1 MSERIDFNAT
11 SPAGMKALGGVYGY
25 VAQCGVPMSIIE
37 LIFLRVSQINGCAYC
52 IDMHTKALHKEGMP
66 WDKIVLTQVW
76 REAGN
81 WFSSNE
87 QAALAWAESL
97 TLIAQTNAPDE
108 VYGLVQKEF
117 SEKAIT
123 DMTIAIGLMNA
134 YNRLAISHRK
144 LPDSAPRN

>member
-11 SPAGMKALGGVYGY
+11 SPVGMKALGGVYGY

-108 VYGLVQKEF
+108 VYALIQKEF

>member
-25 VAQCGVPMSIIE
+25 VAQCGLPMSIIE

-76 REAGN
+76 REAGS
-81 WFSSNE
+81 WFSSDE

-97 TLIAQTNAPDE
+97 TLIAQTNAPDD
-108 VYGLVQKEF
+108 VYALVQKEF

-123 DMTIAIGLMNA
+123 DMTIAVGLMNA

>member
-108 VYGLVQKEF
+108 VYALVQKEF

>member
-1 MSERIDFNAT
+1 MSERIDFYAT
-11 SPAGMKALGGVYGY
+11 SPAGMKALAGVYGY
-25 VAQCGVPMSIIE
+25 LSQCELPMSTIE

-81 WFSSNE
+81 WFSANE

-108 VYGLVQKEF
+108 VYAVVQKEF

>member
-11 SPAGMKALGGVYGY
+11 SPTGMKALGGVYGY

-108 VYGLVQKEF
+108 VYALVQKEF

>member
-25 VAQCGVPMSIIE
+25 VAQCGLPMSIIE

-81 WFSSNE
+81 WFSANE

-97 TLIAQTNAPDE
+97 TLIAQTHAPDE
-108 VYGLVQKEF
+108 VYAVVQKEF

-134 YNRLAISHRK
+134 YNRLAISLRK

>member
-108 VYGLVQKEF
+108 VYALVQKEF

-144 LPDSAPRN
+144 LPDSATRN

>member
-1 MSERIDFNAT
+1 MSERIDFQAT
-11 SPAGMKALGGVYGY
+11 SPAGMKALAGVYGY
-25 VAQCGVPMSIIE
+25 VAQCGLPMSIIE

-66 WDKIVLTQVW
+66 WEKIVLTQVW
-76 REAGN
+76 REGGN
-81 WFSSNE
+81 WFSPAE

-97 TLIAQTNAPDE
+97 TLIAQSQAPDDIFA
-108 VYGLVQKEF
+108 LVQQEF